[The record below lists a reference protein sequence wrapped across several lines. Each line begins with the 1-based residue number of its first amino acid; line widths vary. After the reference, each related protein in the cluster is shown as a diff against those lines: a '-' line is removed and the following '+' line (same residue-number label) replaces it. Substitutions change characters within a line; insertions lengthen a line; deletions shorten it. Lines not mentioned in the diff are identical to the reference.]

1 MKITNTM
8 NILLGLWILM
18 SVASAASTFLLDNE
32 GWTVNQGFNRNL
44 NKGYAKDAKHYEYN
58 TGNLNRYI
66 TGKDAIVNVDWKHK
80 DDADLWYFV
89 SPPSE
94 DKPVGKGPY
103 AITFTMS
110 SFMGDFKK
118 VNAGTKERAVILRS
132 SNPSVELWVSMPT
145 EYDGTEQT
153 FWIPLIGATT
163 RKKEDDGRLSRV
175 SDREIKKVLENL
187 KEIAILGDWTQGIE
201 MIGLDDVAIEA
212 M

>member
-1 MKITNTM
+1 M

>member
-1 MKITNTM
+1 M
-8 NILLGLWILM
+8 NILLLALFTLLG
-18 SVASAASTFLLDNE
+18 VAAGSTFLLDNE
-32 GWTVNQGFNRNL
+32 GWTVNQGFNKDL
-44 NKGYAKDAKHYEYN
+44 TKGYAKDAKHYQYN

-89 SPPSE
+89 SPPSMN
-94 DKPVGKGPY
+94 KPVGKGPY
-103 AITFTMS
+103 AITFSMS

-118 VNAGTKERAVILRS
+118 VNAGTKERAVILKS
-132 SNPSVELWVSMPT
+132 DTTELWVSMPT

-163 RKKEDDGRLSRV
+163 RKKGEDGRLSRV
-175 SDREIKKVLENL
+175 SDRDIQKVIENL
-187 KEIAILGDWTQGIE
+187 NEIAILGDWTQGIE
-201 MIGLDDVAIEA
+201 MIGLDDVAIET

>member
-1 MKITNTM
+1 M
-8 NILLGLWILM
+8 NILFGLLILLGVV
-18 SVASAASTFLLDNE
+18 SASTFLLDNE
-32 GWTVNQGFNRNL
+32 GWTVNQGFNKDL
-44 NKGYAKDAKHYEYN
+44 TKGYAKDAKHYQYN

-89 SPPSE
+89 SPPSMN
-94 DKPVGKGPY
+94 KPVGKGPY
-103 AITFTMS
+103 AITFSMS

-118 VNAGTKERAVILRS
+118 VNAGTKERAVILKS
-132 SNPSVELWVSMPT
+132 DTTELWVSMPT

-163 RKKEDDGRLSRV
+163 RKKGEDGRLSRV
-175 SDREIKKVLENL
+175 SDRDIQKVVENL

-201 MIGLDDVAIEA
+201 MIGLDDVSIET

>member
-1 MKITNTM
+1 MKITM

-89 SPPSE
+89 SPPSD

-118 VNAGTKERAVILRS
+118 VNAETKERAVILRS
-132 SNPSVELWVSMPT
+132 SNPTIELWVSMPT

-163 RKKEDDGRLSRV
+163 RKKGEDGRLSRV
-175 SDREIKKVLENL
+175 SDRDIQKVIENL

-201 MIGLDDVAIEA
+201 MIGLDNVAIEA

>member
-1 MKITNTM
+1 MKITM
-8 NILLGLWILM
+8 NILFGLWILIGA
-18 SVASAASTFLLDNE
+18 ASAASTFLLDNE
-32 GWTVNQGFNRNL
+32 GWTVNQGFNKDL
-44 NKGYAKDAKHYEYN
+44 TKGYAKDAKHYEYN

-118 VNAGTKERAVILRS
+118 VNSGTKERAVILRS
-132 SNPSVELWVSMPT
+132 DKTELWVSMPT

-175 SDREIKKVLENL
+175 SDRDIQKVIENL

>member
-1 MKITNTM
+1 M
-8 NILLGLWILM
+8 NILLLALWTLLGATC
-18 SVASAASTFLLDNE
+18 VAGSTFLLDNE
-32 GWTVNQGFNRNL
+32 GWTVNQGFNKDL
-44 NKGYAKDAKHYEYN
+44 TKGYAKDAKHYQYN

-118 VNAGTKERAVILRS
+118 VNSGVRERAVILRS
-132 SNPSVELWVSMPT
+132 PSVELWVSMPT

-175 SDREIKKVLENL
+175 SDREIQKVIENL

-201 MIGLDDVAIEA
+201 MIGLDNVAIEA

>member
-1 MKITNTM
+1 MKITM
-8 NILLGLWILM
+8 NILFGLLILM
-18 SVASAASTFLLDNE
+18 GATCASTFLLDNE
-32 GWTVNQGFNRNL
+32 GWTVNQGFNKDL
-44 NKGYAKDAKHYEYN
+44 TKGYAKDAKHYQYN

-66 TGKDAIVNVDWKHK
+66 TGKDASVNVDWKHK

-89 SPPSE
+89 SPPSMNT
-94 DKPVGKGPY
+94 PMGKGPY
-103 AITFTMS
+103 AITFSMS

-118 VNAGTKERAVILRS
+118 ANAGTKERAVILKS
-132 SNPSVELWVSMPT
+132 DTTELWVSMPT

-163 RKKEDDGRLSRV
+163 RKKGEDGRLSRV
-175 SDREIKKVLENL
+175 SDRDIQKVIENL

>member
-1 MKITNTM
+1 M
-8 NILLGLWILM
+8 NILLLALFTLLG
-18 SVASAASTFLLDNE
+18 VAAGSTFLLDNE
-32 GWTVNQGFNRNL
+32 GWTVNQGFNKDL
-44 NKGYAKDAKHYEYN
+44 TKGYAKDAKHYQYN
-58 TGNLNRYI
+58 TGNLHRDI

-89 SPPSE
+89 SPPSMN
-94 DKPVGKGPY
+94 KPVGKGPY
-103 AITFTMS
+103 AITFSMS

-118 VNAGTKERAVILRS
+118 VNAGTKERAIILKS
-132 SNPSVELWVSMPT
+132 DTTELWVSMPT

-163 RKKEDDGRLSRV
+163 RKKGEDGRLSRV
-175 SDREIKKVLENL
+175 SDRDIQKVIENL

-201 MIGLDDVAIEA
+201 MIGLDDVAIET

>member
-1 MKITNTM
+1 MKITM
-8 NILLGLWILM
+8 NILLLALFTLLG
-18 SVASAASTFLLDNE
+18 VAAGSTFLLDNE
-32 GWTVNQGFNRNL
+32 GWTVNQGFNKDL
-44 NKGYAKDAKHYEYN
+44 TKGYAKDAKHYQYN

-89 SPPSE
+89 SPPSLN
-94 DKPVGKGPY
+94 KPVGKGPY
-103 AITFTMS
+103 AITFSMS

-118 VNAGTKERAVILRS
+118 VNAGTKERAVILKS
-132 SNPSVELWVSMPT
+132 DTTELWVSMPT

-163 RKKEDDGRLSRV
+163 RKKGEDGRLSRV
-175 SDREIKKVLENL
+175 SDRDIQKVIENL

-201 MIGLDDVAIEA
+201 MIGLDDVSIET